1 MQWRRWAVLALSL
14 LLARYLL
21 WRLGSTLN
29 FSSPSATAISLLLLG
44 CELMLLLSGFLPLW
58 FSLARQRP
66 LKPQPLHR
74 FPAVD
79 LLLPSCGEPLEVV
92 RRSLQGCAAIHYPA
106 LTVWLLDDSD
116 RPELRQL
123 AAELGCRYLARC
135 SHAHAKAGN
144 LNAALPQLQGELVAV
159 MDADVV
165 PQRGFLQRTVSLLEQ
180 DSGAALVQ
188 TPQSYMNADPVL
200 RNLQLER
207 WLLPDEESFYRWV
220 EPVRQGVGAV
230 VCAGTSFVVRR
241 SALMAVGGF
250 ETGTP
255 SEDLAT
261 GIRLAAAGWRLHFL
275 AEKLSAG
282 LAPHSAAAMARQRCR
297 WASGTLQILR
307 TGANP
312 FTIAGLTPLQR
323 LAFGEGILHWLNVLP
338 QLVLLLMPL
347 LALLAGSTPIRL
359 ENGGLLSVALP
370 FYGAQMLLARWI
382 SGQARGAVLPELY
395 RWIFLVPLVGAVLS
409 TIAKRPKAF
418 RVTPKAPGQ
427 QRRVEL
433 GLVVPLLGLLAVQ
446 LLALIGLL
454 RWPPAAGPMA
464 LTLFWLSSSSLLLG
478 LSLRCCWDRP
488 GASGVPWFAVR
499 SEQSWGQI
507 TALSEDGLE
516 ARLTGHTNPN
526 AALGLA
532 C

>member
-1 MQWRRWAVLALSL
+1 M
-14 LLARYLL
+14 
-21 WRLGSTLN
+21 
-29 FSSPSATAISLLLLG
+29 
-44 CELMLLLSGFLPLW
+44 
-58 FSLARQRP
+58 
-66 LKPQPLHR
+66 
-74 FPAVD
+74 
-79 LLLPSCGEPLEVV
+79 V

-106 LTVWLLDDSD
+106 LTVWLLDDSN
-116 RPELRQL
+116 RTELRQL
-123 AAELGCRYLARC
+123 AEELGCRYLARS

-207 WLLPDEESFYRWV
+207 WLLPDEEAFYRWV

-241 SALMAVGGF
+241 RALMAVGGF

-323 LAFGEGILHWLNVLP
+323 LAFAEGILHWLNVLP
-338 QLVLLLMPL
+338 QLLLLLMPL
-347 LALLAGSTPIRL
+347 LALLAGGSPIRL
-359 ENGGLLSVALP
+359 DGGGLLSVALP
-370 FYGAQMLLARWI
+370 FYAAQMLWPARSAAKPAAPCCRSSTAGFFWCPWWARC
-382 SGQARGAVLPELY
+382 SAPSPKAQTLSRYPQSTRATARGWSWAFWRLPLAG
-395 RWIFLVPLVGAVLS
+395 PAGGAR
-409 TIAKRPKAF
+409 AGAD
-418 RVTPKAPGQ
+418 
-427 QRRVEL
+427 
-433 GLVVPLLGLLAVQ
+433 
-446 LLALIGLL
+446 
-454 RWPPAAGPMA
+454 WPAALA
-464 LTLFWLSSSSLLLG
+464 ASR
-478 LSLRCCWDRP
+478 LRHWR
-488 GASGVPWFAVR
+488 
-499 SEQSWGQI
+499 
-507 TALSEDGLE
+507 
-516 ARLTGHTNPN
+516 
-526 AALGLA
+526 
-532 C
+532 

>member
-1 MQWRRWAVLALSL
+1 MLFRSVLALSL

-29 FSSPSATAISLLLLG
+29 VSSPSATAISLLLLG

-58 FSLARQRP
+58 FSLARQRL

-92 RRSLQGCAAIHYPA
+92 RRSLQGCTAIHYPA

-116 RPELRQL
+116 RLELRQL
-123 AAELGCRYLARC
+123 AEELGCRYLARS

-144 LNAALPQLQGELVAV
+144 LNAALPQLRGELVAV

-207 WLLPDEESFYRWV
+207 WLLPDEEAFYRWV

-241 SALMAVGGF
+241 RALMAVGGF

-275 AEKLSAG
+275 NEKLSAG

-312 FTIAGLTPLQR
+312 FTIAGLRPIQR
-323 LAFGEGILHWLNVLP
+323 LAFAEGILHWFNVLP
-338 QLVLLLMPL
+338 QLLLLLMPL
-347 LALLAGSTPIRL
+347 LAVLA
-359 ENGGLLSVALP
+359 E
-370 FYGAQMLLARWI
+370 
-382 SGQARGAVLPELY
+382 
-395 RWIFLVPLVGAVLS
+395 
-409 TIAKRPKAF
+409 
-418 RVTPKAPGQ
+418 
-427 QRRVEL
+427 
-433 GLVVPLLGLLAVQ
+433 
-446 LLALIGLL
+446 IG
-454 RWPPAAGPMA
+454 RAH
-464 LTLFWLSSSSLLLG
+464 
-478 LSLRCCWDRP
+478 
-488 GASGVPWFAVR
+488 V
-499 SEQSWGQI
+499 
-507 TALSEDGLE
+507 
-516 ARLTGHTNPN
+516 
-526 AALGLA
+526 
-532 C
+532 